1 MCGISGFLSSS
12 KDTFLGPKVIK
23 SMTSSLRHRGPDNEN
38 NWINYEEAIA
48 LGHNRLSIIDLTNNG
63 NQPMIS
69 SSGRYV
75 ISFNGEVYNHL
86 DLREELKEKKKINW
100 KSKSDTET
108 ILEMFDY
115 YGINESLKKFNGMF
129 AIAIWDNKTKYLS
142 LVRDRFG
149 EKPLFFGWTSNSI
162 IFSSELKAIVNS
174 INFKKEINLNAVS
187 AFMRLSYIPSPMSI
201 YQNIYKLGSGEK
213 LELNK
218 KGISECYMQDI
229 NTESKFLNIKVSR
242 WWEPIK
248 SKQNENFYS
257 KDLENQIHLK
267 IEQSVKRQMI
277 SDVKNGVFLSGGVD
291 SSLITAL
298 YQKNSIKKIKS
309 FTIGS
314 SHNQMD
320 ESRSAKKIADYLG
333 TEHHEII
340 VNPSDQIN
348 LIEKL
353 PEIYDEPFADS
364 SQIPSLLINK
374 FASDHVKV
382 ALTGDG
388 GDEIFCGYNRYIYS
402 HQIWKLIQI
411 LRRYKINGFG
421 KILNKIPKQSLIN
434 LEKIINIFNKGDSG
448 FSLLDEKIKKISD
461 AIIYSTN
468 LNELFL
474 THINSWQVNQNIIL
488 NEELNFLPK
497 KFYFNSENEHEY
509 ILDMQLTDLNTY
521 LPDDILCKSDRASM
535 FSSLE
540 NRSPFLD
547 HEIYDLAKSL
557 PHQMKINNKKGKYV
571 LKNILSNY
579 IPEKLFNRP
588 KKGFSIPVGEWLKN
602 ELNVWANELLDENNL
617 KKYNFLNSN
626 LIINYWNIHK
636 SNSHDHSKKIWNV
649 IMLLSWLK
657 KNGI

>member
-12 KDTFLGPKVIK
+12 QETFLGPKVIK
-23 SMTSSLRHRGPDNEN
+23 SMTSNLRHRGPDNEN
-38 NWINYEEAIA
+38 NWINFKESIA
-48 LGHNRLSIIDLTNNG
+48 LGHNRLSILDLTNNG

-69 SSGRYV
+69 SSGRFV
-75 ISFNGEVYNHL
+75 ISYNGEVYNHL
-86 DLREELKEKKKINW
+86 DLRDELRQKKKINW

-129 AIAIWDNKTKYLS
+129 AIAIWDKKTKFLT

-162 IFSSELKAIVNS
+162 IFSSELKAIINS
-174 INFKKEINLNAVS
+174 TNFKKEINLKAVS

-201 YQNIYKLGSGEK
+201 YRNIYKLGAGEK

-218 KGISECYMQDI
+218 KGISECYLQDI
-229 NTESKFLNIKVSR
+229 NVDSKFKNIKVSR
-242 WWEPIK
+242 WWEPVK
-248 SKQNENFYS
+248 SKERKNFYS

-277 SDVKNGVFLSGGVD
+277 SDVKNGVFLSGGID

-320 ESRSAKKIADYLG
+320 ESRSAKKFADYLG

-340 VNPSDQIN
+340 VNPRDQIN

-364 SQIPSLLINK
+364 SQIPSLLINQ

-402 HQIWKLIQI
+402 YRIWKLIQI
-411 LRRYKINGFG
+411 L
-421 KILNKIPKQSLIN
+421 
-434 LEKIINIFNKGDSG
+434 
-448 FSLLDEKIKKISD
+448 
-461 AIIYSTN
+461 
-468 LNELFL
+468 
-474 THINSWQVNQNIIL
+474 
-488 NEELNFLPK
+488 
-497 KFYFNSENEHEY
+497 
-509 ILDMQLTDLNTY
+509 
-521 LPDDILCKSDRASM
+521 
-535 FSSLE
+535 
-540 NRSPFLD
+540 
-547 HEIYDLAKSL
+547 
-557 PHQMKINNKKGKYV
+557 
-571 LKNILSNY
+571 KNI
-579 IPEKLFNRP
+579 KLM
-588 KKGFSIPVGEWLKN
+588 V
-602 ELNVWANELLDENNL
+602 
-617 KKYNFLNSN
+617 
-626 LIINYWNIHK
+626 
-636 SNSHDHSKKIWNV
+636 
-649 IMLLSWLK
+649 
-657 KNGI
+657 

>member
-1 MCGISGFLSSS
+1 
-12 KDTFLGPKVIK
+12 
-23 SMTSSLRHRGPDNEN
+23 
-38 NWINYEEAIA
+38 
-48 LGHNRLSIIDLTNNG
+48 LTNNG

-69 SSGRYV
+69 SSGRFV
-75 ISFNGEVYNHL
+75 ISYNGEVYNHL
-86 DLREELKEKKKINW
+86 DLRDELRQKKKINW

-129 AIAIWDNKTKYLS
+129 AIAIWDNKTKFLT

-162 IFSSELKAIVNS
+162 IFSSELKAIINS
-174 INFKKEINLNAVS
+174 TNFKKEINLKAVS

-201 YQNIYKLGSGEK
+201 YRNIYKLGAGEK

-218 KGISECYMQDI
+218 KGISECYLQDI
-229 NTESKFLNIKVSR
+229 NVDSKFKNIKVSR
-242 WWEPIK
+242 WWEPVK
-248 SKQNENFYS
+248 SKEGKNFYS

-277 SDVKNGVFLSGGVD
+277 SDVKNGVFLSGGID

-340 VNPSDQIN
+340 VNPRDQIN

-364 SQIPSLLINK
+364 SQIPSLLINQ

-402 HQIWKLIQI
+402 YRIWKLIQI
-411 LRRYKINGFG
+411 LKKYKINGLG
-421 KILNKIPKQSLIN
+421 KILNKIPKQSLIK
-434 LEKIINIFNKGDSG
+434 LEKIINLFYRGDSG
-448 FSLLDEKIKKISD
+448 ISLLDEKIKKISD
-461 AIIYSTN
+461 AIINSKN
-468 LNELFL
+468 LNELFFS
-474 THINSWQVNQNIIL
+474 HINSWQLNQNIIL
-488 NEELNFLPK
+488 DEDLNFLPK

-509 ILDMQLTDLNTY
+509 ILDMQLTDLKTY

-547 HEIYDLAKSL
+547 YEIYNLANSL
-557 PHQMKINNKKGKYV
+557 PDQMKINNKKGKYV

-579 IPEKLFNRP
+579 IPEKLFDRP
-588 KKGFSIPVGEWLKN
+588 KKGFSIPVGEWLKS
-602 ELNVWANELLDENNL
+602 ELNVWANDLLNENNL
-617 KKYNFLNSN
+617 KKYDFLNSN
-626 LIINYWNIHK
+626 LIIKYWNIHK

-649 IMLLSWLK
+649 IILLSWLK

>member
-12 KDTFLGPKVIK
+12 QETFLGPKVIK
-23 SMTSSLRHRGPDNEN
+23 SMTSNLRHRGPDNEN
-38 NWINYEEAIA
+38 NWINFKESIA

-69 SSGRYV
+69 SSGRFV
-75 ISFNGEVYNHL
+75 ISYNGEVYNHL
-86 DLREELKEKKKINW
+86 DLRDELRQKKKINW

-108 ILEMFDY
+108 ILEMFDC

-129 AIAIWDNKTKYLS
+129 AIAIWDNKTKFLT

-162 IFSSELKAIVNS
+162 IFSSELKAIINS
-174 INFKKEINLNAVS
+174 TNFKKEINLKAVS

-201 YQNIYKLGSGEK
+201 YRNIYKLGAGEK

-218 KGISECYMQDI
+218 KGISECYLQDI
-229 NTESKFLNIKVSR
+229 NVDSKFKNIKVSR
-242 WWEPIK
+242 WWEPVK
-248 SKQNENFYS
+248 SKEGKNFYS

-277 SDVKNGVFLSGGVD
+277 SDVKNGVFLSGGID

-340 VNPSDQIN
+340 VNPRDQMN

-364 SQIPSLLINK
+364 SQIPSLLINQ

-402 HQIWKLIQI
+402 YRIWKLIQI
-411 LRRYKINGFG
+411 LKKYKINGLG
-421 KILNKIPKQSLIN
+421 KILNKIPKQSLIK
-434 LEKIINIFNKGDSG
+434 LEKIINLFYRGDSG
-448 FSLLDEKIKKISD
+448 ISLLDEKIKKISD
-461 AIIYSTN
+461 AMINSKN
-468 LNELFL
+468 LNELFFS
-474 THINSWQVNQNIIL
+474 HINSWQLNQNIIL
-488 NEELNFLPK
+488 DEDLNFLPK

-509 ILDMQLTDLNTY
+509 ILDMQLTDLKTY

-547 HEIYDLAKSL
+547 YEIYNLANSL

-579 IPEKLFNRP
+579 IPEKLFDRP
-588 KKGFSIPVGEWLKN
+588 KKGFSIPVGEWLKS
-602 ELNVWANELLDENNL
+602 ELNVWANDLLNENNL
-617 KKYNFLNSN
+617 KKYDFLNSN
-626 LIINYWNIHK
+626 LIIKYWNIHK

-649 IMLLSWLK
+649 IILLSWLK

>member
-1 MCGISGFLSSS
+1 
-12 KDTFLGPKVIK
+12 
-23 SMTSSLRHRGPDNEN
+23 
-38 NWINYEEAIA
+38 
-48 LGHNRLSIIDLTNNG
+48 
-63 NQPMIS
+63 
-69 SSGRYV
+69 
-75 ISFNGEVYNHL
+75 
-86 DLREELKEKKKINW
+86 
-100 KSKSDTET
+100 
-108 ILEMFDY
+108 
-115 YGINESLKKFNGMF
+115 MF
-129 AIAIWDNKTKYLS
+129 AIAIWDNKTKLLT

-162 IFSSELKAIVNS
+162 IFSSELKAIINS
-174 INFKKEINLNAVS
+174 TNFKKEINLKAVS

-201 YQNIYKLGSGEK
+201 YRNIYKLGAGEK

-218 KGISECYMQDI
+218 KGISECYLQDI
-229 NTESKFLNIKVSR
+229 NVDSKFKNIKVSR
-242 WWEPIK
+242 WWEPVK
-248 SKQNENFYS
+248 SKERKNFYS

-277 SDVKNGVFLSGGVD
+277 SDVKNGVFLSGGID

-298 YQKNSIKKIKS
+298 YQKIQLKIKS

-340 VNPSDQIN
+340 VNPRDQIN

-364 SQIPSLLINK
+364 SQIPSLLINQ

-402 HQIWKLIQI
+402 YRIWKLIQI
-411 LRRYKINGFG
+411 LKKYKINGLG
-421 KILNKIPKQSLIN
+421 KILNKIPKQSLIK
-434 LEKIINIFNKGDSG
+434 LEKIINLFYRGDSG
-448 FSLLDEKIKKISD
+448 ISLLDEKIKKISD
-461 AIIYSTN
+461 AIINSKN
-468 LNELFL
+468 LNELFFS
-474 THINSWQVNQNIIL
+474 HINSWQLNQNIIL
-488 NEELNFLPK
+488 DEDLNFLPK

-509 ILDMQLTDLNTY
+509 ILDMQLTDLKTY

-547 HEIYDLAKSL
+547 YEIYNLANSL
-557 PHQMKINNKKGKYV
+557 PDQMKINNKKGKYV

-579 IPEKLFNRP
+579 IPEKLFDRP
-588 KKGFSIPVGEWLKN
+588 KKGFSIPVGEWLKS
-602 ELNVWANELLDENNL
+602 ELNVWANDLLNENNL
-617 KKYNFLNSN
+617 KKYDFLNSN
-626 LIINYWNIHK
+626 LIIKYWNIHK

-649 IMLLSWLK
+649 IILLSWLK
-657 KNGI
+657 KWNLIQLNIINYLSIVIILIIFFIFKKN